1 MNKVIKDL
9 FKYLF
14 LFSLLLGENPNSQFQ
29 TDEFGNVY
37 ISINVIGHV
46 KKPGTYVV
54 YENTDIITII
64 SKAGGFLPGANLDAV
79 VVYSS
84 GYQSRQYNIKDM
96 LVSGKDFQ
104 VKLKANDSIY
114 IKQTI
119 LSKFIANTSLLNSI
133 VGILNL
139 YFTISNNR

>member
-1 MNKVIKDL
+1 
-9 FKYLF
+9 
-14 LFSLLLGENPNSQFQ
+14 
-29 TDEFGNVY
+29 
-37 ISINVIGHV
+37 
-46 KKPGTYVV
+46 
-54 YENTDIITII
+54 
-64 SKAGGFLPGANLDAV
+64 LDAV